1 MIYNFSH
8 YALKRK
14 ANEIRIRRDDL
25 VEHVADLRNLD
36 LHDVADELE
45 QQIALISE
53 LLDGVEQ
60 QLTGEIASAR

>member
-1 MIYNFSH
+1 MICNFSH
-8 YALKRK
+8 YALKREAK
-14 ANEIRIRRDDL
+14 AIRIRRDDL

-60 QLTGEIASAR
+60 QLNAEIARAR